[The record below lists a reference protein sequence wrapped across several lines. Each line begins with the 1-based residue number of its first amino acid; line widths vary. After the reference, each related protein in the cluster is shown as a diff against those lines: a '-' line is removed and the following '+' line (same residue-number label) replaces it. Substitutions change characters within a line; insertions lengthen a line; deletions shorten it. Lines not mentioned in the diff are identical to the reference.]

1 MQNRGI
7 HKIYLIISENVS
19 NVKKVEIA
27 LDNEE
32 KIGRVEEIEK
42 LKEEISI
49 LYEISKDSIF
59 IKLK

>member
-42 LKEEISI
+42 LKEEIST